1 MGLNAEMLADSLTG
15 ASEDARFA
23 LRRIE
28 SDIARLNALTEDYL
42 SLARQP
48 RIDEDP
54 VNLTSLFRSLLL
66 LLEPEAARNQT
77 RIAAAIPDEARV
89 LGSTEGLQ
97 QVFLNLLQNA
107 LRLLDTLPDGSVRT
121 VEVSAELNPNTIAVH
136 IDDAGPGIAPADL
149 PHLFEPFWTRRPGGT
164 GLGLTISRR
173 IVELQGGTIAVTPSG
188 PLGGARF
195 TVTLPRSPSPGA
207 AQA

>member
-1 MGLNAEMLADSLTG
+1 MLADSLTG

-48 RIDEDP
+48 RIDDEP
-54 VNLTSLFRSLLL
+54 VNLASLLRGLLL

-77 RIAAAIPDEARV
+77 SITSTLPADALV
-89 LGSTEGLQ
+89 LGSTDGLQ

-107 LRLLDTLPDGSVRT
+107 LRLLDALPNGRART
-121 VEVSAELNPNTIAVH
+121 IQVSAELSPATVLLH
-136 IDDAGPGIAPADL
+136 IDDSGPGIAPADL

-173 IVELQGGTIAVTPSG
+173 IIELQGGTIAVTPAG

-195 TVTLPRSPSPGA
+195 TVTLPRSPAPDA